1 MKARIAVVVA
11 AVAALIIAPASAF
24 ADSGTRTFL
33 LEMEAPNTAHAPNG
47 DTVAITGE
55 GTFSVH
61 PKSVDAEGEFTHRDA
76 DGNVLVTGTWTAT
89 ALLTYQS
96 YGCGVVFGNPL
107 PADFCGGR
115 VKMRVA
121 LTPDGTDLRIPARLT
136 VYCVIGAK
144 RPSSAEEGVRL
155 VVPGHINFND
165 VTGGD
170 NVYIRID

>member
-1 MKARIAVVVA
+1 
-11 AVAALIIAPASAF
+11 
-24 ADSGTRTFL
+24 
-33 LEMEAPNTAHAPNG
+33 MEAPNTAQAPNG

-61 PKSVDAEGEFTHRDA
+61 PKSVDAEGEFTHMDA

-115 VKMRVA
+115 VKMRVV
-121 LTPDGTDLRIPARLT
+121 LTPDGTDLRIPASLT

-165 VTGGD
+165 VTGGE
-170 NVYIRID
+170 NVYIRVD